1 MAVSVPLADAA
12 ARRAIR
18 EDLAATLVV
27 EAAAGTGKTTEM
39 IARIIAVIRTGASRL
54 EQIVAV
60 TFTEKAA
67 GEMKLRLRTELER
80 ARQAAAGEQRGR
92 LQAALAEL
100 EVTRIGSIH
109 SFCADLLR
117 ERPIEAQIDPLFQ
130 VAAEGEAERIYN
142 EAFDRWLQAT
152 LDAPS
157 DGVRRMLRR
166 KEPTE
171 ALRRAGWALVDRRD
185 FTGAWR
191 RDPFDRDRAIDL
203 LLRDLA
209 AFAALGERAEDLR
222 DKLGQLCTKL
232 DRWIAELG
240 RRESVRPRDYD
251 GLEAE
256 LTEIKK
262 WWDWKLTGGRSQY
275 FGAGLLRADVVAQRD
290 VVRGEL
296 ETFLRAADADLAARL
311 HEELRPLIAAY
322 ERHKERT
329 GQLDFLDLL
338 ARTRDLL
345 RDDPRVRSE
354 MQQRYTH
361 FFVDEFQDTDP
372 LQVDILL
379 LLCADNP
386 ACSRPSDVTVRPGK
400 LFVVGDPKQAIYR
413 FRRADIALYEG
424 VKQRLLAD
432 GAQLLYLTTSFRA
445 VPAIQT
451 AINAAFEPVMRGDGQ
466 ATYVPLEPCRDD
478 ATGQPAV
485 IALPV
490 PAPYGKWNVSNLAIE
505 ESYPDAV
512 AAFVDHLVTK
522 SGWTVTERGGEVR
535 VPIAPR
541 HICLMFRRFQS
552 YGRDLTRAYV
562 RALEARATP
571 HVLMGGRSF
580 HEREE
585 ILAARNALAAIE
597 WPGDEMSVYA
607 TLKGPFFAFHDE
619 DIIAF
624 KQAHGRLHPL
634 GWLAPERIAALATEP
649 ETTSANSNAAVVH
662 DHAAPRAASD
672 VASPVQGTLA
682 ITASG
687 LPAQPAAT
695 ESPGL
700 AIAGALAILGE
711 LHTRRNR
718 RPIADTLARLLA
730 ATRAHAGLAV
740 WPAGE
745 QALANLFRV
754 MDLARRFEAAGATS
768 FRAFV
773 ARLESDAERGRQPD
787 APVVE
792 DGTEGVRIMTV
803 HAAKGLEFPVVILCD
818 PTAPPSSDRPSHY
831 IDVERNVWLESL
843 AGSVPAELR
852 DHEVEVLKHD
862 REEGERLAYVAVT
875 RARDL
880 LVVPVVG
887 DEDRD
892 NWLAA
897 LTPVVFPEPA
907 RKRKPRTAP
916 SCPPFGDDSVVER
929 SPKSDRMPTDS
940 VAPGLH
946 QPRVGAHTVVWWD
959 PNTLDLT
966 KEPGGGLRRRE
977 ILQSDEAD
985 GRVIA
990 TAGENA
996 HAKWQARRGTA
1007 LANGQRP
1014 SIVVRSVT
1022 AAAHLLAS
1030 ASSGAPPTASS
1041 TSRSSTSASGATV
1054 SVANRSGP
1062 AASGTTVSVANP
1074 PSASA
1079 GPAASGTTASST
1091 SAAGTAAATVS
1102 VANASSASARPAAPG
1117 TTASTSTVEPT
1128 ASSASSTAR
1137 VSTLA
1142 ELALSALFGS
1152 PMAPTTPTETTTSA
1166 PPLLAVALETVPG
1179 KRAGRPRGKRFGTLV
1194 HAMLASVNLRGDPT
1208 HVQRVGANH
1217 ARLVGATPEERDAAI
1232 VAVRNALAHP
1242 LLVRA
1247 AAAEDRGALRR
1258 EVPVVVGTAAGLVEG
1273 VVDLAF
1279 SDAADG
1285 TETWTVIDF
1294 KTDAEIDHRRP
1305 VYEAQVREYATA
1317 ITAATNAPSRAVLLI
1332 V

>member
-1 MAVSVPLADAA
+1 RV
-12 ARRAIR
+12 
-18 EDLAATLVV
+18 ED
-27 EAAAGTGKTTEM
+27 
-39 IARIIAVIRTGASRL
+39 
-54 EQIVAV
+54 
-60 TFTEKAA
+60 
-67 GEMKLRLRTELER
+67 
-80 ARQAAAGEQRGR
+80 
-92 LQAALAEL
+92 
-100 EVTRIGSIH
+100 
-109 SFCADLLR
+109 
-117 ERPIEAQIDPLFQ
+117 P
-130 VAAEGEAERIYN
+130 
-142 EAFDRWLQAT
+142 
-152 LDAPS
+152 
-157 DGVRRMLRR
+157 
-166 KEPTE
+166 
-171 ALRRAGWALVDRRD
+171 
-185 FTGAWR
+185 
-191 RDPFDRDRAIDL
+191 
-203 LLRDLA
+203 
-209 AFAALGERAEDLR
+209 R
-222 DKLGQLCTKL
+222 DKLGALCTKL

-256 LTEIKK
+256 LTDIKR
-262 WWDWKLTGGRSQY
+262 WWEWKLNGGRSQY

-311 HEELRPLIAAY
+311 HEELGPLVRAY

-338 ARTRDLL
+338 AKTRDLL

-379 LLCADNP
+379 LLCADNA
-386 ACSRPSDVTVRPGK
+386 ACSQPNNVTVRPGK

-424 VKQRLLAD
+424 VKQRLLGD
-432 GAQLLYLTTSFRA
+432 GARLLYLTTSFRA

-478 ATGQPAV
+478 AADQPAV
-485 IALPV
+485 VALPV
-490 PAPYGKWNVSNLAIE
+490 PSPYGTWNVTNQAIE

-512 AAFVDHLVTK
+512 AAFVDHLVAN

-535 VPIAPR
+535 VPVAPR

-562 RALEARATP
+562 RALEARGTP

-585 ILAARNALAAIE
+585 ILAARNALGAIE

-619 DIIAF
+619 DLIAF

-634 GWLAPERIAALATEP
+634 GWLDPERVAALSAEPATNSEP
-649 ETTSANSNAAVVH
+649 ATTPRGAAESETTSANSNVPPATSE
-662 DHAAPRAASD
+662 APREETERALAASETTSANSN
-672 VASPVQGTLA
+672 VAPRGPAQGALA

-687 LPAQPAAT
+687 LPAQPVAT
-695 ESPGL
+695 EAPAL

-711 LHTRRNR
+711 LHRRRNR

-773 ARLESDAERGRQPD
+773 SRLESDAERGRQPD

-916 SCPPFGDDSVVER
+916 NCPPFGDDSVVDR
-929 SPKSDRMPTDS
+929 SPKTDRMPTDS

-946 QPRVGAHTVVWWD
+946 QPRVGTHGVVWWD

-977 ILQSDEAD
+977 ILQPDEAD
-985 GRVIA
+985 GRVTA
-990 TAGENA
+990 TAGEHA
-996 HAKWQARRGTA
+996 HATWQARRSNA
-1007 LANGQRP
+1007 LASGQRP

-1030 ASSGAPPTASS
+1030 ASRRGALE
-1041 TSRSSTSASGATV
+1041 ASGATT
-1054 SVANRSGP
+1054 SSAATSGA
-1062 AASGTTVSVANP
+1062 AAS
-1074 PSASA
+1074 
-1079 GPAASGTTASST
+1079 
-1091 SAAGTAAATVS
+1091 
-1102 VANASSASARPAAPG
+1102 
-1117 TTASTSTVEPT
+1117 PT
-1128 ASSASSTAR
+1128 ARAP
-1137 VSTLA
+1137 TLA

-1152 PMAPTTPTETTTSA
+1152 PSPPSAHAETA
-1166 PPLLAVALETVPG
+1166 AGPPLLAVALETVPG
-1179 KRAGRPRGKRFGTLV
+1179 NRAGRPRGKRFGTLV
-1194 HAMLASVNLRGDPT
+1194 HAMLASVNLRGDAT

-1217 ARLVGATPEERDAAI
+1217 ARLVGATPQERDAAI

-1242 LLVRA
+1242 LMVRA
-1247 AAAEDRGALRR
+1247 AAAEDRGSLRR

-1279 SDAADG
+1279 SDDVG
-1285 TETWTVIDF
+1285 GSETWTVIDF

>member
-1 MAVSVPLADAA
+1 
-12 ARRAIR
+12 
-18 EDLAATLVV
+18 
-27 EAAAGTGKTTEM
+27 
-39 IARIIAVIRTGASRL
+39 
-54 EQIVAV
+54 
-60 TFTEKAA
+60 
-67 GEMKLRLRTELER
+67 
-80 ARQAAAGEQRGR
+80 
-92 LQAALAEL
+92 
-100 EVTRIGSIH
+100 
-109 SFCADLLR
+109 
-117 ERPIEAQIDPLFQ
+117 
-130 VAAEGEAERIYN
+130 
-142 EAFDRWLQAT
+142 
-152 LDAPS
+152 
-157 DGVRRMLRR
+157 
-166 KEPTE
+166 
-171 ALRRAGWALVDRRD
+171 
-185 FTGAWR
+185 
-191 RDPFDRDRAIDL
+191 
-203 LLRDLA
+203 
-209 AFAALGERAEDLR
+209 
-222 DKLGQLCTKL
+222 
-232 DRWIAELG
+232 
-240 RRESVRPRDYD
+240 
-251 GLEAE
+251 
-256 LTEIKK
+256 
-262 WWDWKLTGGRSQY
+262 
-275 FGAGLLRADVVAQRD
+275 
-290 VVRGEL
+290 EL

-311 HEELRPLIAAY
+311 HEELRPLITAY

-338 ARTRDLL
+338 AKTRDLL

-361 FFVDEFQDTDP
+361 LFVDEFQDTDP

-379 LLCADNP
+379 LLCADDA
-386 ACSRPSDVTVRPGK
+386 ACSRPIDVTVRPGK

-413 FRRADIALYEG
+413 FRRADISLYEG
-424 VKQRLLAD
+424 VKQRLLGD

-466 ATYVPLEPCRDD
+466 ATYVPLEPCRGD
-478 ATGQPAV
+478 AADQPAV
-485 IALPV
+485 VALPV
-490 PAPYGKWNVSNLAIE
+490 PAPYGKWNVSNLAID

-535 VPIAPR
+535 VPVAPR

-562 RALEARATP
+562 RALEARGTP

-585 ILAARNALAAIE
+585 ILAARNALGAIE

-619 DIIAF
+619 DLIAF

-634 GWLAPERIAALATEP
+634 GWLDPERIAALAAA
-649 ETTSANSNAAVVH
+649 TSNIASATGEAAEHAAVTA
-662 DHAAPRAASD
+662 DLAPRGPAQAS
-672 VASPVQGTLA
+672 LA

-687 LPAQPAAT
+687 LTQPVAT
-695 ESPGL
+695 ESSAL

-818 PTAPPSSDRPSHY
+818 PTAPLSSDRPSHY

-907 RKRKPRTAP
+907 RKRKPRTAQN
-916 SCPPFGDDSVVER
+916 CPPFGDDSVVER
-929 SPKSDRMPTDS
+929 SPKTDRMPTDS

-946 QPRVGAHTVVWWD
+946 QPRVGTHTVVWWD
-959 PNTLDLT
+959 PNTLNLT

-977 ILQSDEAD
+977 ILQPDEAD
-985 GRVIA
+985 GRVVA

-996 HAKWQARRGTA
+996 HAKWQARRGNA
-1007 LANGQRP
+1007 LASGQRP

-1022 AAAHLLAS
+1022 AAAHLLANAS
-1030 ASSGAPPTASS
+1030 TAASSTAGPTAS
-1041 TSRSSTSASGATV
+1041 RSAA
-1054 SVANRSGP
+1054 
-1062 AASGTTVSVANP
+1062 AAS
-1074 PSASA
+1074 
-1079 GPAASGTTASST
+1079 TTASSRAASAAAAS
-1091 SAAGTAAATVS
+1091 SAAGSTTMATTTGSPPASSTAA
-1102 VANASSASARPAAPG
+1102 SS
-1117 TTASTSTVEPT
+1117 TTASTT
-1128 ASSASSTAR
+1128 AASSTAASTTAASSTAASSTAAAPPSR
-1137 VSTLA
+1137 APTLA
-1142 ELALSALFGS
+1142 ELALTALFGS
-1152 PMAPTTPTETTTSA
+1152 PSA
-1166 PPLLAVALETVPG
+1166 PIEQAETVAPGTPLLAVALETVPG
-1179 KRAGRPRGKRFGTLV
+1179 KRTGRPRGKRFGTLV
-1194 HAMLASVNLRGDPT
+1194 HAMLASVNFRGDAA

-1258 EVPVVVGTAAGLVEG
+1258 EVPIVVGTAAGLVEG

-1279 SDAADG
+1279 SDDADG

-1294 KTDAEIDHRRP
+1294 KTDAEIDYRRP

-1332 V
+1332 I

>member
-1 MAVSVPLADAA
+1 MY
-12 ARRAIR
+12 
-18 EDLAATLVV
+18 
-27 EAAAGTGKTTEM
+27 K
-39 IARIIAVIRTGASRL
+39 
-54 EQIVAV
+54 
-60 TFTEKAA
+60 
-67 GEMKLRLRTELER
+67 
-80 ARQAAAGEQRGR
+80 RQ
-92 LQAALAEL
+92 
-100 EVTRIGSIH
+100 
-109 SFCADLLR
+109 
-117 ERPIEAQIDPLFQ
+117 
-130 VAAEGEAERIYN
+130 
-142 EAFDRWLQAT
+142 FDRWLQAA
-152 LDAPS
+152 LGAPS

-166 KEPTE
+166 REPTE

-191 RDPFDRDRAIDL
+191 RDPFDRDGAIDV

-209 AFAALGERAEDLR
+209 AFAALGDRAEDPR

-256 LTEIKK
+256 LTDIKR
-262 WWDWKLTGGRSQY
+262 WWEWKLNGGRSQY

-311 HEELRPLIAAY
+311 HEELRPLITAY
-322 ERHKERT
+322 ERHKART

-338 ARTRDLL
+338 ARARDLL

-372 LQVDILL
+372 LQVDILM
-379 LLCADNP
+379 LLCADDA

-413 FRRADIALYEG
+413 FRRADISLYEG

-432 GAQLLYLTTSFRA
+432 GAQLLYLTTSFRG
-445 VPAIQT
+445 VPTIQT
-451 AINAAFEPVMRGDGQ
+451 AINAAFEPVMRGGGQ
-466 ATYVPLEPCRDD
+466 ASYVPLEPCRDD
-478 ATGQPAV
+478 AADQPALV
-485 IALPV
+485 ALPV
-490 PAPYGKWNVSNLAIE
+490 PEPYGKWNVSNLAIE

-522 SGWTVTERGGEVR
+522 SGWTVTERGGDAR
-535 VPIAPR
+535 VPVAPR

-552 YGRDLTRAYV
+552 FGRDLTRAYV
-562 RALEARATP
+562 RALEARGIP

-585 ILAARNALAAIE
+585 ILAARNALGAIE

-624 KQAHGRLHPL
+624 KHAHGRLHPL
-634 GWLAPERIAALATEP
+634 GWLDPERIAALVG
-649 ETTSANSNAAVVH
+649 TSATSEPTSATSN
-662 DHAAPRAASD
+662 
-672 VASPVQGTLA
+672 VASAEPTTVSARPNARRGPAQGSLA

-687 LPAQPAAT
+687 LPAEPGT
-695 ESPGL
+695 VESP
-700 AIAGALAILGE
+700 AIANALAILAE
-711 LHTRRNR
+711 LHVRRNR

-803 HAAKGLEFPVVILCD
+803 HAAKGLEFPVVVLCD
-818 PTAPPSSDRPSHY
+818 PTAPMSSDRPSHH

-852 DHEVEVLKHD
+852 DHEVEVLAHD
-862 REEGERLAYVAVT
+862 REEGQRLAYVAAT

-887 DEDRD
+887 DEERD

-907 RKRKPRTAP
+907 RKRKPRTA
-916 SCPPFGDDSVVER
+916 SNCPPFGDDSVVKR

-946 QPRVGAHTVVWWD
+946 QPREGSHAVVWWD
-959 PNTLDLT
+959 PKTLDLT

-977 ILQSDEAD
+977 ILQPDEAD

-996 HAKWQARRGTA
+996 HATWQARRSVA
-1007 LANGQRP
+1007 LASGQRP

-1022 AAAHLLAS
+1022 AAAQLLANAPKPIGS
-1030 ASSGAPPTASS
+1030 SSAASS
-1041 TSRSSTSASGATV
+1041 
-1054 SVANRSGP
+1054 
-1062 AASGTTVSVANP
+1062 
-1074 PSASA
+1074 
-1079 GPAASGTTASST
+1079 
-1091 SAAGTAAATVS
+1091 
-1102 VANASSASARPAAPG
+1102 
-1117 TTASTSTVEPT
+1117 EP
-1128 ASSASSTAR
+1128 ASSTAASPPSPAR
-1137 VSTLA
+1137 APTLA
-1142 ELALSALFGS
+1142 ERALAALFGS
-1152 PMAPTTPTETTTSA
+1152 PSTVPVEQPADAVAPG
-1166 PPLLAVALETVPG
+1166 PPLLAVTLETVPG
-1179 KRAGRPRGKRFGTLV
+1179 KRTGRPRGKRFGTLV
-1194 HAMLASVNLRGDPT
+1194 HAMLASVNFRGDAT

-1232 VAVRNALAHP
+1232 IAVRNALAHP

-1279 SDAADG
+1279 SDDADG

-1294 KTDAEIDHRRP
+1294 KTDAEIDYRRP
-1305 VYEAQVREYATA
+1305 VYEAQVRDYATA